1 MSRQSGRRCGA
12 FALQTVAI
20 VGISL
25 ILGCAKD
32 VVGPDHSW
40 SRIAWSVVRNDPNA
54 AGEWLLVNP
63 IGDAELQDLLSRPE
77 SFHRSL
83 VEHVYSVKGT
93 PREDQTAILNDVFG
107 KRSGMLSNSLPKRAP
122 ATALASC
129 DQPVEYGTFVHGTTF
144 AYSVSSWS
152 SPNGIE
158 YTYYFWPGWT
168 VPPDNIRWAST
179 VGWVTYCIQVR
190 SLFSSGGI
198 AGHHLC
204 DRAYQLQL
212 GDGVM
217 KFIGFGFRDSGVRA
231 TYAALYIH
239 HT

>member
-1 MSRQSGRRCGA
+1 MSRQSRRRFSA
-12 FALQTVAI
+12 VALQIVAAIGTFLI
-20 VGISL
+20 VS
-25 ILGCAKD
+25 CSKN
-32 VVGPDHSW
+32 VTGPDHG
-40 SRIAWSVVRNDPNA
+40 SRITWNAVRNYPSA
-54 AGEWLLVNP
+54 AGDWLLVNP
-63 IGDAELQDLLSRPE
+63 IGDTELQDLQSKPE
-77 SFHRSL
+77 SFHRAL
-83 VEHVYSVKGT
+83 VEHVLSVKGT
-93 PREDQTAILNDVFG
+93 PPEDQATILNDLFQES
-107 KRSGMLSNSLPKRAP
+107 SGSVSNSLPRRAS

-152 SPNGIE
+152 SPNGLE
-158 YTYYFWPGWT
+158 YTFYFWPGWT
-168 VPPDNIRWAST
+168 DSPDNIRWAST

-217 KFIGFGFRDSGVRA
+217 KVIGFGFRDTGVRA
-231 TYAALYIH
+231 TFAALYIH